1 VKPGSSRFGAPP
13 AVALA
18 IVLCG
23 CVLCGCAQLGL
34 DTDQPLF
41 RKRFDFSGQSGGYS
55 FSDVQ
60 DSRRDRPITAGD
72 LVDASGNC
80 PAPPQPQQQAPEPSN
95 QAASPAAPP
104 SAVPADGSSLLGE
117 GVGLGMSE
125 CDVVYRAGA
134 PSNVQL
140 GQKPNGDRTAVL
152 TFQDGPRAGIYH
164 FEGGKLMEM
173 DRTAAPPP
181 PPPQTAKKK
190 PVKPKKQAKSSNAT

>member
-1 VKPGSSRFGAPP
+1 VTPGSSRFGAPP

-18 IVLCG
+18 V
-23 CVLCGCAQLGL
+23 VLCGCAQLGL

-41 RKRFDFSGQSGGYS
+41 RKQLDFGGQTGGYT

-72 LVDASGNC
+72 LVDASGSC
-80 PAPPQPQQQAPEPSN
+80 PAPPQQQQAPQPSN
-95 QAASPAAPP
+95 QAASPAAAP
-104 SAVPADGSSLLGE
+104 SAAPADGASLLGE
-117 GVGLGMSE
+117 GVALGMSE

-152 TFQDGPRAGIYH
+152 TFDDGPRAGIYH
-164 FEGGKLMEM
+164 FEGGKLTEM

-181 PPPQTAKKK
+181 PPQTAKKK
-190 PVKPKKQAKSSNAT
+190 PAKPKKQAKSSNAT

>member
-1 VKPGSSRFGAPP
+1 VKPGSSRFGVPP
-13 AVALA
+13 VLALTV
-18 IVLCG
+18 VLCG
-23 CVLCGCAQLGL
+23 GVLCGCAQLGL

-41 RKRFDFSGQSGGYS
+41 RKPLDFGGQTGGYS

-60 DSRRDRPITAGD
+60 DARRDRPISAGD
-72 LVDASGNC
+72 LVDASGSC
-80 PAPPQPQQQAPEPSN
+80 PAPPQQQQAPEPSN

-104 SAVPADGSSLLGE
+104 AAPAQGSSLLGE

-152 TFQDGPRAGIYH
+152 TFDDGPRAGIYH
-164 FEGGKLMEM
+164 FEGGKLMQM

-190 PVKPKKQAKSSNAT
+190 PAKPKKQAKSSNAT